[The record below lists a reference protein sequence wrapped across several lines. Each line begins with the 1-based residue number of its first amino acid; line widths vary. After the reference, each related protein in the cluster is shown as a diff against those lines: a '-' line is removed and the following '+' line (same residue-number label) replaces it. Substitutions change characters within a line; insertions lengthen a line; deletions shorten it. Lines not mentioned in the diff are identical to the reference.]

1 MKKLLLTLVEFLSVF
16 TFALLIASCGGGG
29 GGGGS
34 DYSEPEAVPEPVL
47 EPEPEPELEPEPL
60 LEPEPEPEPEPEVQN
75 ENSVLNMRAPTYADA
90 NLGITNTPSGDRFT
104 AGTSVTFTAVS
115 GYESY
120 AWYVDGNPVGTE
132 DSVTY
137 TASGSGPHQL
147 MLIVRNGNSYYGS
160 TMGFAVTAAN

>member
-1 MKKLLLTLVEFLSVF
+1 MKKLLLTFASFVTVF

-47 EPEPEPELEPEPL
+47 EPEPEPE
-60 LEPEPEPEPEPEVQN
+60 VQN

-90 NLGITNTPSGDRFT
+90 NLGITNTPSGSSFT

-120 AWYVDGNPVGTE
+120 AWYVDGVSVGTE
-132 DSVTY
+132 DSITY

-147 MLIVRNGNSYYGS
+147 MLIVRNGSSYYGS
-160 TMGFAVTAAN
+160 TKGFTVTAAN

>member
-1 MKKLLLTLVEFLSVF
+1 MKKLLLDLVSFVTVF
-16 TFALLIASCGGGG
+16 TFALLIASCGGG

-47 EPEPEPELEPEPL
+47 EPEPEPELEPEPVL
-60 LEPEPEPEPEPEVQN
+60 EPEPEPEPEVQN

-90 NLGITNTPSGDRFT
+90 NLDITNTPSGSSFT
-104 AGTSVTFTAVS
+104 AGSSVTFTAVS

-132 DSVTY
+132 NSVTY

-147 MLIVRNGNSYYGS
+147 MLIVRNGSSYYGS
-160 TMGFAVTAAN
+160 TKSFTVTAAN

>member
-1 MKKLLLTLVEFLSVF
+1 MKKLLLTFASFVTVF

-47 EPEPEPELEPEPL
+47 EPEPEPE
-60 LEPEPEPEPEPEVQN
+60 PEVQN

-90 NLGITNTPSGDRFT
+90 NLGITNTPSGSSFT
-104 AGTSVTFTAVS
+104 AGSSVTFTAVS

-132 DSVTY
+132 DSITY

-147 MLIVRNGNSYYGS
+147 MLIVRNGSSYYGS
-160 TMGFAVTAAN
+160 TKSFTVTAAN

>member
-29 GGGGS
+29 GGGS
-34 DYSEPEAVPEPVL
+34 DFSEPEAVPEPVL
-47 EPEPEPELEPEPL
+47 EPEPEPELEPEPVL
-60 LEPEPEPEPEPEVQN
+60 EPEPEPEVQN

-120 AWYVDGNPVGTE
+120 AWYVDGVSVGTE
-132 DSVTY
+132 DSITY

-147 MLIVRNGNSYYGS
+147 MLIVRNGSSYYGS
-160 TMGFAVTAAN
+160 TKSFTVTAAN

>member
-47 EPEPEPELEPEPL
+47 EPEPEPELDPEL
-60 LEPEPEPEPEPEVQN
+60 EPEPEPEPEVQN
-75 ENSVLNMRAPTYADA
+75 ENSGLNRRAPTYADA

-147 MLIVRNGNSYYGS
+147 MLIVRNGSSYYGS
-160 TMGFAVTAAN
+160 TKSFTVTAAN

>member
-1 MKKLLLTLVEFLSVF
+1 MKKLLLTFASFVTVF

-47 EPEPEPELEPEPL
+47 EPEPEPELEPEPVL
-60 LEPEPEPEPEPEVQN
+60 EPEPEPEPEVQN

-90 NLGITNTPSGDRFT
+90 NLGITNTPSGSSFT

-132 DSVTY
+132 DSITY

-147 MLIVRNGNSYYGS
+147 MLIVRNGSSYYGS
-160 TMGFAVTAAN
+160 TKSFTVTAAN

>member
-1 MKKLLLTLVEFLSVF
+1 MKKLLLNLVSFVTVF

-47 EPEPEPELEPEPL
+47 EPEPEPEHEPEPV
-60 LEPEPEPEPEPEVQN
+60 LEPEPEPEPEPKVQN

-90 NLGITNTPSGDRFT
+90 NLGITNTPSGSSFT

-132 DSVTY
+132 NSVTY

-147 MLIVRNGNSYYGS
+147 MLIVRNGSSYYGS
-160 TMGFAVTAAN
+160 TKSFTVTAAN